1 VNAINLQIQKELSGE
16 TTSYKSVDTVTDVNE
31 AVQYHTEFLNSFEP
45 SGMPLH
51 NLLLK
56 IGSPI
61 MLLRNL
67 DAPRL
72 RNGARLCVK
81 SLMPHVIEATI
92 LTGCAKSEDVFI
104 SRIPMV
110 PTDMPFE
117 FKRLQFPVCLT
128 FAMSINK
135 AQR

>member
-1 VNAINLQIQKELSGE
+1 MS
-16 TTSYKSVDTVTDVNE
+16 
-31 AVQYHTEFLNSFEP
+31 
-45 SGMPLH
+45 LH
-51 NLLLK
+51 NLVLK
-56 IGSPI
+56 IDSPI

-72 RNGARLCVK
+72 CNGTRLCVK

-92 LTGCAKSEDVFI
+92 LTGCAKGEDVFI
-104 SRIPMV
+104 PRIPMV

-117 FKRLQFPVCLT
+117 FKRLRFPVRFA

-135 AQR
+135 AQGQSLKLAGINLETTCFSHG